1 MNSAVTT
8 ALRSRRFRVWPL
20 SLLLLGFVG
29 GTTAAMAGS
38 CDCKLAS
45 LPVCAQGTAKK
56 PFDLQLL
63 SGDGQLGVLQGYLQL
78 RRSLIETAPAR
89 RLEVERRVNAWLGHP
104 LVQINP
110 IRLDALDQAVS
121 AKLARLGAEVQMVNP
136 ASPPDKPGQPVAFA
150 PGAPQVLDQSGS
162 CSRPWTA
169 ADRLPDK
176 GVSPLL
182 AGTDFPEVG
191 RIYYRSGVDTNH
203 CSFTLLSR
211 RWAVTALHC
220 LRDTAMPT
228 NAPQIVEDFQSPASL
243 NRMGFFLSPDGA
255 TPLQSI
261 TSCFDNLPGHN
272 SKACPLHRIE
282 VLRALFKKPVIWTG
296 SEKGSPLP
304 QSDLTL
310 LELKSTSLPE
320 PVRSAAWGGAPVASA
335 PKTLVASGMTT
346 DQKKDA
352 GYELQVGYI
361 PGGQLSVD
369 LDPHSRV
376 FTWKNPS
383 DGVGT
388 AVCPSDS
395 GGAVF
400 DGWEDGQCR
409 CTKGRPIIAP
419 QRSLFAVVSYRRST
433 ENKAGCVRESTSA
446 AVVLSEHREWICQQ
460 APDLD
465 ACQSR

>member
-1 MNSAVTT
+1 MS
-8 ALRSRRFRVWPL
+8 W
-20 SLLLLGFVG
+20 LLLVFMAGSTV
-29 GTTAAMAGS
+29 AMAGS
-38 CDCKLAS
+38 CDCNLAS
-45 LPVCAQGTAKK
+45 LPVCAQGTGKR
-56 PFDLQLL
+56 PFDLQLPR
-63 SGDGQLGVLQGYLQL
+63 GDRQFEVLQGYLQL

-89 RLEVERRVNAWLGHP
+89 RPEVERRINHWLGHP

-110 IRLDALDQAVS
+110 IGLDALDQAVS
-121 AKLARLGAEVQMVNP
+121 TKLALVTRLGAEVQMVNP

-150 PGAPQVLDQSGS
+150 PGAPQVLDQRGS

-191 RIYYRSGVDTNH
+191 RIYYRSSADTSVIGH

-228 NAPQIVEDFQSPASL
+228 NAPQILDDFQSSGSL
-243 NRMGFFLSPDGA
+243 KRVGFFLAPNA
-255 TPLQSI
+255 EMPLQVKAP
-261 TSCFDNLPGHN
+261 CFTNQPGHN
-272 SKACPLHRIE
+272 SEACPLHRIE
-282 VLRALFKKPVIWTG
+282 VLRALFKMPVIWTG

-304 QSDLTL
+304 QSDLAL
-310 LELKSTSLPE
+310 LELKPTSLPE
-320 PVRSAAWGGAPVASA
+320 PVRSAAWGGAPVASG

-346 DQKKDA
+346 DENKVA

-465 ACQSR
+465 ACKSR